1 MGRASV
7 SLLYAGYLHIHE
19 INVDENTPTSFLF
32 LFVLCLVK
40 KLLELFPI
48 RNCYTYIT
56 WEFWGTM
63 GKIARFF
70 GKSVKDFRCILG
82 IYEL

>member
-1 MGRASV
+1 M
-7 SLLYAGYLHIHE
+7 HD
-19 INVDENTPTSFLF
+19 INLDENTPTSFLF

-48 RNCYTYIT
+48 HNCYIT

-63 GKIARFF
+63 GKITRFF
-70 GKSVKDFRCILG
+70 GKSVKGFRCILG
-82 IYEL
+82 IYKL